1 MNSVLWW
8 NDLSAL
14 VDSFGASCNEANSQL
29 SHLYANASCKD
40 VLRVF
45 TAEYGSESTSELR
58 SSGEMEIK
66 SNDRNAF
73 ASLCASQTVGSE
85 MSLEMPPDM
94 HSDLI
99 IGQLEVGIGS

>member
-1 MNSVLWW
+1 MGATLWW
-8 NDLSAL
+8 SVLSAL
-14 VDSFGASCNEANSQL
+14 VDSFGASCNEANSQS

-66 SNDRNAF
+66 SKDRDAF
-73 ASLCASQTVGSE
+73 ACLCAS
-85 MSLEMPPDM
+85 
-94 HSDLI
+94 
-99 IGQLEVGIGS
+99 